1 MAAAKDGQLLDI
13 TALNN
18 KLGGSNTGE
27 EILDADEIISGWGS
41 SVYIANGLTGKVIPN
56 NWEVCPQTILRF
68 GSSNTAALTGSDM
81 VVHFR
86 NSSWDSA
93 NTFVINTSCTIYN
106 SQDAASG
113 AGNYLDI
120 INGSPSGYTF
130 YKTDSSGKISSTGI
144 FVPHYFNWVATGDD
158 STQIIELPTTNVAQ
172 VCSFST
178 SETSLSIYKR
188 YLISANGQTSS
199 TTTSSTYAS
208 ATISSSNGTLTL
220 KRSGILTT
228 SGVAK
233 PFVIVMMK
241 GKHDNID
248 YYHSVL
254 GAPQDSY
261 WTLST
266 SNKTVNDTYQS
277 SVGISVTTNMGG
289 GWRLSKAS
297 NVDWVNINEGGQS
310 LEIMG
315 NGTYDSRSTTI
326 NVSDQ
331 INVTFRNIDS
341 NLDEITYQ
349 GLLHTTSFTLTQEGM
364 VRPPLGVVL
373 FPTRN
378 IESYY
383 LVNYSN
389 ASLITWEDIDTYL
402 INAPE
407 AISIGTITIRV
418 GLTQSSAPDLLN
430 YIQYTSTGA
439 TINKNNNTGF
449 IMWSQESDSGGPI
462 YHENGDIK
470 HERIAI
476 ESSYVNAA
484 IQESSINV
492 SWSSTQPS
500 GWQLNNQLII
510 K

>member
-41 SVYIANGLTGKVIPN
+41 SVYIANGLTGKVIPD

-144 FVPHYFNWVATGDD
+144 FVPHYFNWD
-158 STQIIELPTTNVAQ
+158 SSYTIINDYLVTELPTTNSYSIY
-172 VCSFST
+172 SFST
-178 SETSLSIYKR
+178 SETSLSVASKYR
-188 YLISANGQTSS
+188 VSFSSAKSSATELSTQITSS
-199 TTTSSTYAS
+199 SVS
-208 ATISSSNGTLTL
+208 L
-220 KRSGILTT
+220 KRTQINSGY
-228 SGVAK
+228 
-233 PFVIVMMK
+233 PFLITKIK
-241 GKHDNID
+241 GKHDGTD
-248 YYHSVL
+248 WYHGILAV
-254 GAPQDSY
+254 PPDSY

-389 ASLITWEDIDTYL
+389 ATLITWEDIDTYL